1 MAAVPAK
8 RACRRR
14 YYPGDPTKEVVKAA
28 IEGDVVLLNEVL
40 QELSS
45 SDRASILKATIS
57 SETGFTILHHVA
69 WRAQDYRY
77 ASSNVLKCLIENGA
91 DVNVRSA
98 DSKCTPLM
106 TASEVNDLTVIKI
119 LLEHGADVH
128 LKDKNGLTS
137 LHYAVID
144 VPDGLIACDVLK
156 CLLENGADINALTNY
171 NSTPLMLA
179 SRSCD
184 VNVIKFFLNHGSKND
199 GRALHFACDRA
210 ARLDILLCLI
220 GNGADV
226 NARGNDNCTPLMTAS
241 RSGQVNKINVLINH
255 GANLHLQDDNGD
267 TAMHYAVC
275 SGSSGSNSL
284 TTLIAAGASQLMCNK
299 QGLTPLLLASC
310 NGATSLVE
318 QLIKGSDI
326 TKEHRIT
333 ALELLG
339 ASLITCPSFCTN
351 NEGLQ
356 YLMLGMEERY
366 ADPLHPVLKQP
377 MEPID
382 AYQYR
387 KESQSLEELVK
398 IEKDVNALRM
408 ESLIIRER
416 ILGKNS
422 LELLDGIRSSAWYYR
437 NIDVCTC
444 VGLYRHAMKTAQ
456 RCTWKYAFANRDI
469 ERVEHYLL
477 TYEKSWSN
485 EQKQTYV
492 VELLEAIAHEWKK
505 THELMGNK
513 EKRIITVDYPD
524 NLFIVSLK
532 VITFLCKCQYFEL
545 GKSSAVSVL
554 LRRLSGLNPQD
565 RHGSSLLH
573 ETLKCCLDVTSSLLV
588 SIDVVKILLNTGF
601 NVNATD
607 FDGNT
612 PLHLAVCLEPQI
624 NEIHIFTNLLEILLD
639 GGAHQDFVNHDGE
652 TAMDLAKTDEARSIL
667 WDKRKLKLKCI
678 SARAVKRFG
687 LPYLGVVPKILE
699 KFISMH

>member
-8 RACRRR
+8 KACRRR
-14 YYPGDPTKEVVKAA
+14 YHPGDPAKEVLWAAVK
-28 IEGDVVLLNEVL
+28 GDVVLLKEVL

-45 SDRASILKATIS
+45 SDRASVLKATDDS
-57 SETGFTILHHVA
+57 TSGFTVLHYVA
-69 WRAQDYRY
+69 MRAQDYRY
-77 ASSNVLKCLIENGA
+77 ASNHVLNCLIENKV
-91 DVNVRSA
+91 DVNVRTE
-98 DSKCTPLM
+98 DRKCTPLM
-106 TASEVNDLTVIKI
+106 IASEVKDLTVIKF

-128 LKDKNGLTS
+128 LKDKYGLTC
-137 LHYAVID
+137 LHYAVTD

-156 CLLENGADINALTNY
+156 CLLENGADINALTDN
-171 NSTPLMLA
+171 NRTPLMLA
-179 SRSCD
+179 SGSAGD
-184 VNVIKFFLNHGSKND
+184 VNVVKFLLKHGSKND
-199 GRALHFACDRA
+199 GRALHFACERGVV
-210 ARLDILLCLI
+210 LDIMLCLI

-226 NARGNDNCTPLMTAS
+226 NARGIGDCTPLMTAS
-241 RSGQVNKINVLINH
+241 RSGLDDKINVLINH

-275 SGSSGSNSL
+275 SSSNSV

-310 NGATSLVE
+310 NGARFLVE

-339 ASLITCPSFCTN
+339 ASLITCTSFCTD

-356 YLMLGMEERY
+356 YLMRGMEERF
-366 ADPLHPVLKQP
+366 ADPLRPVLKQQ

-398 IEKDVNALRM
+398 IEKDMNALRM

-416 ILGKNS
+416 ILGKNN
-422 LELLDGIRSSAWYYR
+422 LEILDGIRSSAWYYK

-444 VGLYRHAMKTAQ
+444 IGLYRHAMKIAQ
-456 RCTWKYAFANRDI
+456 KCTCKYAFANRDI
-469 ERVEHYLL
+469 ESVEHHLL

-492 VELLEAIAHEWKK
+492 VELLEAIAVEWEKIR
-505 THELMGNK
+505 ELMGNK
-513 EKRIITVDYPD
+513 EKRISTVEYADS
-524 NLFIVSLK
+524 LFFHSWR

-545 GKSSAVSVL
+545 GKTSTVSVL

-565 RHGSSLLH
+565 PHGRSLLH
-573 ETLKCCLDVTSSLLV
+573 GTLKRCLDVTSSLLV

-607 FDGNT
+607 FNGNT
-612 PLHLAVCLEPQI
+612 PLHLAVCLQPQI
-624 NEIHIFTNLLEILLD
+624 NEIHIFRNLLEILLD

-687 LPYLGVVPKILE
+687 LPYLGIVPKILE

>member
-45 SDRASILKATIS
+45 RDRASILKATIS

-77 ASSNVLKCLIENGA
+77 ASNNVLNCLIENGA

-106 TASEVNDLTVIKI
+106 TASEVNDLTVIKF

-137 LHYAVID
+137 LHYAVIE

-171 NSTPLMLA
+171 NSTPLMVA

-199 GRALHFACDRA
+199 GRALHFACERA
-210 ARLDILLCLI
+210 AQLDIMLCLI

-226 NARGNDNCTPLMTAS
+226 NARGTGDCTPLMTAS
-241 RSGQVNKINVLINH
+241 RSGHVDKINVLINH

-310 NGATSLVE
+310 YGARSLVE

-339 ASLITCPSFCTN
+339 ASMITSGYCTSQ
-351 NEGLQ
+351 GLP
-356 YLMLGMEERY
+356 YLMRGMEERY
-366 ADPLHPVLKQP
+366 ADPLHPVLKQQV
-377 MEPID
+377 EAID

-398 IEKDVNALRM
+398 IEKDMNALRM

-416 ILGKNS
+416 ILGKNN
-422 LELLDGIRSSAWYYR
+422 LELLGGIRNTARYFG
-437 NIDVCTC
+437 NTDVWTSI
-444 VGLYRHAMKTAQ
+444 GLHRHAMKTAQ

-492 VELLEAIAHEWKK
+492 VELLEAIANEWKK

-545 GKSSAVSVL
+545 GKTSTVSVL

-565 RHGSSLLH
+565 HHGSSLLH
-573 ETLKCCLDVTSSLLV
+573 GTLKPSPYVTSSLLL
-588 SIDVVKILLNTGF
+588 STDVVKILLNTGF

-607 FDGNT
+607 CDGNT
-612 PLHLAVCLEPQI
+612 PLHLAVTLMHKV
-624 NEIHIFTNLLEILLD
+624 NEINLFTNLLEVLLD
-639 GGAHQDFVNHDGE
+639 GGAHQDFVNHYGK
-652 TAMDLAKTDEARSIL
+652 TAMDLAKTDKARSIL

>member
-8 RACRRR
+8 RVCRRR

-77 ASSNVLKCLIENGA
+77 VSNNVLKCLIENGA

-106 TASEVNDLTVIKI
+106 TASEVNDLTVIKF

-128 LKDKNGLTS
+128 LKDKDGSTS

-156 CLLENGADINALTNY
+156 CLLENGADINALTDY
-171 NSTPLMLA
+171 NSTPLMSA

-199 GRALHFACDRA
+199 GRALHFACKRVLG
-210 ARLDILLCLI
+210 LDIMLCLI

-241 RSGQVNKINVLINH
+241 SSGHVDKINVLINH
-255 GANLHLQDDNGD
+255 GASLHLQDDNGD

-275 SGSSGSNSL
+275 SSSDNSNSL

-310 NGATSLVE
+310 YGASSLVE

-339 ASLITCPSFCTN
+339 ASMITSGYSTSR
-351 NEGLQ
+351 GLP
-356 YLMLGMEERY
+356 YLMRGMEERF

-382 AYQYR
+382 AYQNR
-387 KESQSLEELVK
+387 KESQSLEELVM
-398 IEKDVNALRM
+398 IEKDMNALRM

-416 ILGKNS
+416 ILGENN
-422 LELLDGIRSSAWYYR
+422 LELLGGIRNTARYFG
-437 NIDVCTC
+437 NTDFCTSIR
-444 VGLYRHAMKTAQ
+444 LHRHAMKTAQ
-456 RCTWKYAFANRDI
+456 RCTCKDALANRDI
-469 ERVEHYLL
+469 ESVEHYLL
-477 TYEKSWSN
+477 TYEKSLSN

-492 VELLEAIAHEWKK
+492 VELLEAIASEWKK
-505 THELMGNK
+505 IYELMANK
-513 EKRIITVDYPD
+513 EKRISTVKYADS
-524 NLFIVSLK
+524 LFFHSLK
-532 VITFLCKCQYFEL
+532 VITFLCKCQNFEL
-545 GKSSAVSVL
+545 SKTSTVSVL

-565 RHGSSLLH
+565 HHGSSLLH
-573 ETLKCCLDVTSSLLV
+573 GTLKRCLDVTSSLLV

-612 PLHLAVCLEPQI
+612 PLHMAVCLHPQI

>member
-57 SETGFTILHHVA
+57 SETGFTILRHVA

-77 ASSNVLKCLIENGA
+77 ASNNVLKCLIENGA

-106 TASEVNDLTVIKI
+106 TASEVNDLTVIKF

-128 LKDKNGLTS
+128 LKDKCGLTS
-137 LHYAVID
+137 LHYAVED

-199 GRALHFACDRA
+199 GRALHFACERGA
-210 ARLDILLCLI
+210 GLDIMLCLI

-226 NARGNDNCTPLMTAS
+226 NARGIGDCTPLMTAS
-241 RSGQVNKINVLINH
+241 RSGLVDKINVLINH

-284 TTLIAAGASQLMCNK
+284 TALIAAGASQLMCNK

-310 NGATSLVE
+310 YGASFLVE
-318 QLIKGSDI
+318 QLIKGSNI

-339 ASLITCPSFCTN
+339 ASLITCTSFCTN
-351 NEGLQ
+351 DEGLQ
-356 YLMLGMEERY
+356 YLMRSMEERF
-366 ADPLHPVLKQP
+366 ADPLHPVLKQQ

-416 ILGKNS
+416 ILGKNN
-422 LELLDGIRSSAWYYR
+422 LELLDGIRRSARYYKD
-437 NIDVCTC
+437 IDVCTC
-444 VGLYRHAMKTAQ
+444 IGLYRHAMKTAQ
-456 RCTWKYAFANRDI
+456 RCTCKYAFANRDI

-492 VELLEAIAHEWKK
+492 VELLEAIASEWKK
-505 THELMGNK
+505 IHDVK
-513 EKRIITVDYPD
+513 YRDS
-524 NLFIVSLK
+524 LFFHSLR
-532 VITFLCKCQYFEL
+532 VVTFLCKCQYFEL
-545 GKSSAVSVL
+545 GKTSTVSVL

-565 RHGSSLLH
+565 HHGSSLLH
-573 ETLKCCLDVTSSLLV
+573 GTLKRCLDVTSSLLV

-612 PLHLAVCLEPQI
+612 PLHLAVGLQPQI
-624 NEIHIFTNLLEILLD
+624 NEVHIFTNLLEILLD

>member
-8 RACRRR
+8 KVCRRR
-14 YYPGDPTKEVVKAA
+14 YHPGDPAKEVLWAAVK
-28 IEGDVVLLNEVL
+28 GDVVLLKEVL

-45 SDRASILKATIS
+45 SDRASVLKATDDS
-57 SETGFTILHHVA
+57 TSGFTVLHYVA
-69 WRAQDYRY
+69 MRAQDYRY
-77 ASSNVLKCLIENGA
+77 ASNQVLNCLIENKV
-91 DVNVRSA
+91 DVNVRTE
-98 DSKCTPLM
+98 DRKCTPLM
-106 TASEVNDLTVIKI
+106 VAGEVKDLTVIKF

-128 LKDKNGLTS
+128 LKDKYGLTC
-137 LHYAVID
+137 LHYAVTD

-156 CLLENGADINALTNY
+156 CLLENGADINALTDN
-171 NSTPLMLA
+171 NRTPLMLA
-179 SRSCD
+179 SGSGA
-184 VNVIKFFLNHGSKND
+184 VNVVKFLLKHGSKND
-199 GRALHFACDRA
+199 GRALHFACESGVG
-210 ARLDILLCLI
+210 LDIMLCLI

-226 NARGNDNCTPLMTAS
+226 NARGIGDCTPLMTAS
-241 RSGQVNKINVLINH
+241 RSGHVDKINVLINH

-275 SGSSGSNSL
+275 SGSGGSNSL

-299 QGLTPLLLASC
+299 QRLTPLLLASC
-310 NGATSLVE
+310 NGARSLVE

-326 TKEHRIT
+326 TKEHGIT

-339 ASLITCPSFCTN
+339 ASMITSGYCTSQ
-351 NEGLQ
+351 GLP
-356 YLMLGMEERY
+356 YLLRGMEERF
-366 ADPLHPVLKQP
+366 ADPLHPVLKQQV
-377 MEPID
+377 EPID

-416 ILGKNS
+416 ILGKNNP
-422 LELLDGIRSSAWYYR
+422 ELLDGIRSSACYFK
-437 NIDVCTC
+437 NIDLCTC
-444 VGLYRHAMKTAQ
+444 IGLYRHAMKTAQ
-456 RCTWKYAFANRDI
+456 RCTCKYTLAIRDI
-469 ERVEHYLL
+469 WSVHHHLEI
-477 TYEKSWSN
+477 YEKSWSN

-545 GKSSAVSVL
+545 GKTSAVSVL

-573 ETLKCCLDVTSSLLV
+573 ETLKRCLDVTSSLLV
-588 SIDVVKILLNTGF
+588 SIDVVKILWNTGF
-601 NVNATD
+601 NVNAAD

-612 PLHLAVCLEPQI
+612 PLHLAVCLQPHI

-639 GGAHQDFVNHDGE
+639 GSAHQDFVNHDGK

-699 KFISMH
+699 KFTSMH

>member
-1 MAAVPAK
+1 MAAEPAK
-8 RACRRR
+8 GACRRR
-14 YYPGDPTKEVVKAA
+14 HYPGDPTKEVVKAA
-28 IEGDVVLLNEVL
+28 IEGDIVLLNEVL

-45 SDRASILKATIS
+45 SDRASVLKATIS

-69 WRAQDYRY
+69 WRAQVYRY
-77 ASSNVLKCLIENGA
+77 ASNNVLNCLIENGA

-98 DSKCTPLM
+98 VSKCTPLM
-106 TASEVNDLTVIKI
+106 TASEVNDLTVIKF

-137 LHYAVID
+137 LHYAVKN
-144 VPDGLIACDVLK
+144 VPDRLIACEVLK
-156 CLLENGADINALTNY
+156 CLLKNGADINALTDD

-179 SRSCD
+179 SQSCD

-199 GRALHFACDRA
+199 GRALHFVCERA
-210 ARLDILLCLI
+210 VGLDIMLCLI

-241 RSGQVNKINVLINH
+241 RSGLVDKINVLINH
-255 GANLHLQDDNGD
+255 GANLHLQNDYGD

-310 NGATSLVE
+310 CGVRSLVE

-339 ASLITCPSFCTN
+339 ASMITSGHCTSR
-351 NEGLQ
+351 GLP
-356 YLMLGMEERY
+356 YLMRGMEERF
-366 ADPLHPVLKQP
+366 ADPLHPVLKQQV
-377 MEPID
+377 EPID

-416 ILGKNS
+416 ILGKNNP
-422 LELLDGIRSSAWYYR
+422 ELLDGIRSSACYFK
-437 NIDVCTC
+437 NIDLCTC
-444 VGLYRHAMKTAQ
+444 IGLFRHAMKTAQ
-456 RCTWKYAFANRDI
+456 RCTCKYTLAICDI
-469 ERVEHYLL
+469 WSVHHHLEI
-477 TYEKSWSN
+477 YEKSWSN

-492 VELLEAIAHEWKK
+492 IELLEAIAHEWKK

-513 EKRIITVDYPD
+513 EKRIITVDHLD

-545 GKSSAVSVL
+545 GKTSTVSVL

-565 RHGSSLLH
+565 HHGSSLLH
-573 ETLKCCLDVTSSLLV
+573 GTLKPTRYVTSSLLL

-601 NVNATD
+601 NVNAAD
-607 FDGNT
+607 CDENT
-612 PLHLAVCLEPQI
+612 PLHLAVCLQPQI
-624 NEIHIFTNLLEILLD
+624 NEIYIFTNLLEILLD
-639 GGAHQDFVNHDGE
+639 GGAHQDFVNHDGK

-699 KFISMH
+699 KFTSMH

>member
-40 QELSS
+40 QDLSS

-77 ASSNVLKCLIENGA
+77 ASNNVLNCLIENGA

-106 TASEVNDLTVIKI
+106 TASEVNDLTVIKF

-128 LKDKNGLTS
+128 LKDKNGLTC

-156 CLLENGADINALTNY
+156 CLLENGADISALTNY

-241 RSGQVNKINVLINH
+241 RSGQVDKINVLINH

-284 TTLIAAGASQLMCNK
+284 ATLIAAGASQLMCNK

-310 NGATSLVE
+310 YGARSLVE
-318 QLIKGSDI
+318 QLVKGSDI

-339 ASLITCPSFCTN
+339 ASMITSGYCTSQ
-351 NEGLQ
+351 GLP
-356 YLMLGMEERY
+356 YLMRGMEERY
-366 ADPLHPVLKQP
+366 ADPLHPVLKLQV
-377 MEPID
+377 EAID

-398 IEKDVNALRM
+398 IEKDMNALRM
-408 ESLIIRER
+408 ESLIVRER
-416 ILGKNS
+416 ILGKNNP
-422 LELLDGIRSSAWYYR
+422 ELLDGIRSSACYFK
-437 NIDVCTC
+437 NIDLCTC
-444 VGLYRHAMKTAQ
+444 IGLYRHAMKTAQ
-456 RCTWKYAFANRDI
+456 RFTCKYTLAIRDI
-469 ERVEHYLL
+469 WSVHHHLAI
-477 TYEKSWSN
+477 YEKSWSN
-485 EQKQTYV
+485 EQKQTYI

-513 EKRIITVDYPD
+513 EKKIITVDYPD

-545 GKSSAVSVL
+545 GKTSTVSVL

-565 RHGSSLLH
+565 HHGSSLLH
-573 ETLKCCLDVTSSLLV
+573 GTLKPSPYVTSSLLL
-588 SIDVVKILLNTGF
+588 STDVVKILLNTGF

-607 FDGNT
+607 CDGNT
-612 PLHLAVCLEPQI
+612 PLHLAVTLMHKV
-624 NEIHIFTNLLEILLD
+624 NEINLFTNLLEVLLD
-639 GGAHQDFVNHDGE
+639 GGAHQDFVNHDGK
-652 TAMDLAKTDEARSIL
+652 TAMDLAKTDESRSIL

>member
-137 LHYAVID
+137 LHYAVKD
-144 VPDGLIACDVLK
+144 VPDGLIACEVLK

-210 ARLDILLCLI
+210 ARLDIMLCLI

-241 RSGQVNKINVLINH
+241 RSGLNDKINVLINH

-284 TTLIAAGASQLMCNK
+284 TTLIAAGASQLLCNK

-310 NGATSLVE
+310 YGASSLVE
-318 QLIKGSDI
+318 QLIKGLDI

-339 ASLITCPSFCTN
+339 ASMITSGYCTSQ
-351 NEGLQ
+351 GLP
-356 YLMLGMEERY
+356 YLMCGMEERF
-366 ADPLHPVLKQP
+366 ADPLHPVLKQQV
-377 MEPID
+377 EPID

-398 IEKDVNALRM
+398 IEKDMNALRM

-416 ILGKNS
+416 ILGKNNP
-422 LELLDGIRSSAWYYR
+422 ELLDGIRSSACYFK
-437 NIDVCTC
+437 NIDLCTC
-444 VGLYRHAMKTAQ
+444 IGLYRHAMKTAQ
-456 RCTWKYAFANRDI
+456 RFTCKYTLAIRDI
-469 ERVEHYLL
+469 WSVHHHLEI
-477 TYEKSWSN
+477 YEKSWSN

-492 VELLEAIAHEWKK
+492 VELLEAIANEWKK

-545 GKSSAVSVL
+545 GKTSTVSVL
-554 LRRLSGLNPQD
+554 LRRLRSLNPQD
-565 RHGSSLLH
+565 HHGSSLLH
-573 ETLKCCLDVTSSLLV
+573 GTLKPSPYVTSSLLV
-588 SIDVVKILLNTGF
+588 SIHVVKILLNTGF
-601 NVNATD
+601 NVNAAD
-607 FDGNT
+607 CDGNT
-612 PLHLAVCLEPQI
+612 PLHLAVTLMHKV
-624 NEIHIFTNLLEILLD
+624 NEIDLFTNLLEVLLD
-639 GGAHQDFVNHDGE
+639 GGAHQDFVNHHGK

>member
-77 ASSNVLKCLIENGA
+77 ASNNVLNCLIENGA

-106 TASEVNDLTVIKI
+106 TASEVNDLTVIKF

-137 LHYAVID
+137 LHYAVIE

-171 NSTPLMLA
+171 NSTPLMVA

-199 GRALHFACDRA
+199 GRALHFACERA
-210 ARLDILLCLI
+210 AQLDIMLCLI

-226 NARGNDNCTPLMTAS
+226 NARGTGDCTPLMTAS
-241 RSGQVNKINVLINH
+241 RSGHVDKINVLINH

-284 TTLIAAGASQLMCNK
+284 MALIAAGASQLMCNK

-310 NGATSLVE
+310 YGASSLVE

-339 ASLITCPSFCTN
+339 ASLITCTSFCAN
-351 NEGLQ
+351 KGLQ
-356 YLMLGMEERY
+356 YLIRSMEERF
-366 ADPLHPVLKQP
+366 ADPLHPVLKQQ

-382 AYQYR
+382 AYQCR

-398 IEKDVNALRM
+398 IEKDMNALRM

-416 ILGKNS
+416 ILGKNN
-422 LELLDGIRSSAWYYR
+422 LELLGGIRNTARYFG
-437 NIDVCTC
+437 NTDVWTSI
-444 VGLYRHAMKTAQ
+444 GLHRHAMKTAQ

-492 VELLEAIAHEWKK
+492 VELLEAIANEWKK

-545 GKSSAVSVL
+545 GKTSAVSVL